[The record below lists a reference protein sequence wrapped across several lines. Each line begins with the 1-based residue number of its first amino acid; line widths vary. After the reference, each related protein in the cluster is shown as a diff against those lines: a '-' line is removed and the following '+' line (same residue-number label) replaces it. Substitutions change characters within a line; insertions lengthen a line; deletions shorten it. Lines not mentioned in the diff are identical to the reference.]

1 LISDRELCSIRV
13 RWIERVAG
21 KAGRIMTRNAP
32 EIIEVTSERFEEL
45 LQRADSN
52 TLREEDMELMRH
64 VFASYAGFFQ
74 IVGDKKTTIARLR
87 KLMFGAT
94 SEKSKNVLGDG
105 DDIPNPSGGDDADD
119 ASSEFESSEDDGS
132 SAPPPGHGRY
142 AAEDYPGA
150 DQVHVSHP
158 ELSPGDA
165 CPDCGQGKLY
175 EKSPGVLVAL
185 LARHPCRQPS
195 IAGRSCGA
203 ICAENCSRHRF
214 PPALVTTSTTIRLP
228 V

>member
-1 LISDRELCSIRV
+1 M
-13 RWIERVAG
+13 AG

-94 SEKSKNVLGDG
+94 SEKSKNVLRMYV
-105 DDIPNPSGGDDADD
+105 SRLSRSRSMRMT
-119 ASSEFESSEDDGS
+119 ASSTEC
-132 SAPPPGHGRY
+132 PG
-142 AAEDYPGA
+142 P
-150 DQVHVSHP
+150 
-158 ELSPGDA
+158 SPGT
-165 CPDCGQGKLY
+165 
-175 EKSPGVLVAL
+175 SPSEMIPLTAL
-185 LARHPCRQPS
+185 L
-195 IAGRSCGA
+195 
-203 ICAENCSRHRF
+203 
-214 PPALVTTSTTIRLP
+214 T
-228 V
+228 